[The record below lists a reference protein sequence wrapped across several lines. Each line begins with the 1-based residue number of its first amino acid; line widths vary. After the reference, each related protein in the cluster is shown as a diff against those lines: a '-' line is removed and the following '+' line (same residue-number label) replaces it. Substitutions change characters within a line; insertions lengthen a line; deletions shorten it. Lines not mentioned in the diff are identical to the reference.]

1 MKNILL
7 DNDQVKAVAAAH
19 PVKMEMD
26 NIFNMAYSD
35 FKAQNNDRL
44 PEMNQ
49 ADMQK
54 MVDLVVSIGKN
65 YRLR

>member
-1 MKNILL
+1 
-7 DNDQVKAVAAAH
+7 
-19 PVKMEMD
+19 MD

-35 FKAQNNDRL
+35 FKAQNNNRL
-44 PEMNQ
+44 PETTQ